1 MVFGVALEHFPIK
14 GDRIKCSKYLVD
26 RDFLAAS

>member
-1 MVFGVALEHFPIK
+1 MKSLEHFPIK
-14 GDRIKCSKYLVD
+14 VDRIKCSKYLFE